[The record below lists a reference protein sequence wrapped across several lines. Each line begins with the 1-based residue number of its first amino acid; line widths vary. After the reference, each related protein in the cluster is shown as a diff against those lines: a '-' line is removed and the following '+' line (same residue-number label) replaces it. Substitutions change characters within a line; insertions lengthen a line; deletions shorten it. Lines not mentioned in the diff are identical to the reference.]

1 MAYLGQI
8 WFNVLTRRALVDML
22 NPKVPPAGDVAR
34 ESRKLIPLQN
44 PFKPHLTKLAY
55 PRQNVDIVLIIT
67 QYNQI
72 LPKKQAYSG
81 DFTLFINAQFQDELQ
96 IKCERLHKNI

>member
-1 MAYLGQI
+1 
-8 WFNVLTRRALVDML
+8 ML

-44 PFKPHLTKLAY
+44 PFKPHFIKTCLPKAEC
-55 PRQNVDIVLIIT
+55 DKVLIIT